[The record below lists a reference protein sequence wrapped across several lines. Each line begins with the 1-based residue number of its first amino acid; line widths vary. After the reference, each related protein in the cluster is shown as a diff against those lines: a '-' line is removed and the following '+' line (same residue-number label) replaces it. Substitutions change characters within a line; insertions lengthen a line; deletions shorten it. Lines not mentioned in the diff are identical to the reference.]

1 MRDIDLH
8 PYTAA
13 QVRES
18 DRRAIEMCGISGH
31 ELMRRAAASCW
42 AVIRERSPVA
52 ATIAIVCGPGNNGG
66 DGYEI
71 ARLATQDNWIVHVYA
86 LDGVPQA
93 GDAQRAYAA
102 WCAEGG
108 VTVPFSGVLADADW
122 EIGRAHV

>member
-1 MRDIDLH
+1 
-8 PYTAA
+8 
-13 QVRES
+13 
-18 DRRAIEMCGISGH
+18 MCGISGR

-86 LDGVPQA
+86 LDCVPHT
-93 GDAQRAYAA
+93 GDAPTAYAE

-108 VTVPFSGVLADADW
+108 VTVSFPGGLADPYWVVCSIFRTGLAR
-122 EIGRAHV
+122 G

>member
-1 MRDIDLH
+1 
-8 PYTAA
+8 
-13 QVRES
+13 
-18 DRRAIEMCGISGH
+18 MCGISGR

-86 LDGVPQA
+86 LAGVPQA
-93 GDAQRAYAA
+93 GDSQREYAA

-108 VTVPFSGVLADADW
+108 VTVPFSGVLRSDERRVGKECGSTCISLW
-122 EIGRAHV
+122 YPYH

>member
-1 MRDIDLH
+1 MRDIDRHL
-8 PYTAA
+8 YTAA

-71 ARLATQDNWIVHVYA
+71 ARLATPDHWIVHVYA
-86 LDGVPQA
+86 LDGVPPA
-93 GDAQRAYAA
+93 GDSQRAYAA
-102 WCAEGG
+102 WGPEERRVGKGG
-108 VTVPFSGVLADADW
+108 
-122 EIGRAHV
+122 GRPVGSR

>member
-1 MRDIDLH
+1 
-8 PYTAA
+8 
-13 QVRES
+13 
-18 DRRAIEMCGISGH
+18 MCGISGR

-66 DGYEI
+66 AGYEI
-71 ARLATQDNWIVHVYA
+71 ARLATQDNWIVPVYA

-102 WCAEGG
+102 WCAGG
-108 VTVPFSGVLADADW
+108 SVTVPFMTDTRRVGDEGVSTCRLRGSPVD
-122 EIGRAHV
+122 